1 MKVQPVIEGKKTNK
15 NEEMDERK
23 REVKM
28 EKKVKRKGQL
38 QQCCRTYE
46 GSLLRD
52 VAGFDADE
60 ALSGSGACAWTAPA
74 GSTPASAACFIWL
87 VDDAC
92 RPPQLRQRH
101 IADFAHGTPRNFNR
115 QLLTFSASI

>member
-1 MKVQPVIEGKKTNK
+1 MKVQPVIEGEKTNK

-23 REVKM
+23 REVKI

-60 ALSGSGACAWTAPA
+60 ALSGSGACAWAAPA

-92 RPPQLRQRH
+92 R
-101 IADFAHGTPRNFNR
+101 
-115 QLLTFSASI
+115 